1 MNLETAKTCKIINEI
16 SSELSMYNGYLRD
29 SLMTKFIN
37 ERLAETLHTYS
48 IGLDNNIS
56 YLAKTSAIR
65 VMKAIAKKKK
75 QTDKEIIESYM
86 EDYT

>member
-1 MNLETAKTCKIINEI
+1 MNLETAKTHKLIDEI
-16 SSELSMYNGYLRD
+16 YAELSMYNGYLRD

-37 ERLAETLHTYS
+37 ERLAETLHAYD
-48 IGLDNNIS
+48 IELDNNIS
-56 YLAKTSAIR
+56 YLAKTSAMR